1 LLGKSFE
8 LTAMPRRPLRVL
20 ILEDRLEDA
29 ELELHELRR
38 AGFEPSWRR
47 VDDEAG
53 FKANLDPELDLILAD
68 YHQPQFDAVRGLKLM
83 KEAGLD
89 IPFVIVSGAVGD
101 DLAVAAVRQGAMDY
115 VLKDRIARLGTAVK
129 NAIEQSDLRRRQRLA
144 QAALEHQAL
153 HDSLTDLPNRL
164 MLRDELERAIGR
176 ENAVSLLLLDVDN
189 FKEIND
195 SFGHQVGDILLR
207 QVGPRLRERLEVAS
221 MVARLGGDEFA
232 ILLPGATAERAGQV
246 ARGLLQSLEGPFLSE
261 DHALEITASIG
272 IATFPEHGRAAELL
286 LQRADVAMYIAKRN
300 GGAYA
305 VYRPEDD
312 PYDARRLAVRA
323 DLRRAIERRE
333 IVLYYQPQAA
343 LATGDVIGLE
353 ALARWHHPERGWVPP
368 TEFIPVA
375 EHMGLIKPLTA
386 HVVELAVGQSLRWQE
401 DGIAVPVAVNVS
413 MRNLLDP
420 HFPDGLEDVITST
433 GIKPGRLKLEITES
447 AVMAEPARVLE
458 TMNRLRA
465 SGLRFAIDDFGTGY
479 SSLTYLQRLPVEE
492 IKIDRGF
499 VAQLTSDAGSAAIVR
514 ATIELGGS
522 LGLDV
527 VAEGVEDIAIWQMLN
542 RLGCSTAQGYFLSR
556 PMPAA
561 ELVGW
566 MRAWPERQRELPQ
579 TPRPN
584 PPHGGTEIDLAA

>member
-1 LLGKSFE
+1 M
-8 LTAMPRRPLRVL
+8 TRRSLRVL
-20 ILEDRLEDA
+20 ILEDRPEDA
-29 ELELHELRR
+29 ELALHELRR
-38 AGFEPSWRR
+38 AGFDPSWRR
-47 VDDEAG
+47 ADDEAS

-68 YHQPQFDAVRGLKLM
+68 YHQPQFDAVRALKLM

-101 DLAVAAVRQGAMDY
+101 DLAVAAVRQGATDY
-115 VLKDRIARLGTAVK
+115 VLKDRIGRLGTAVQ
-129 NAIEQSDLRRRQRLA
+129 NAIGQSDLRRRQRLA

-164 MLRDELERAIGR
+164 MLREELDRVIGR
-176 ENAVSLLLLDVDN
+176 GTTASLLLLDIDD

-207 QVGPRLRERLEVAS
+207 QIGPRLRERLDLAS

-232 ILLPGATAERAGQV
+232 ILLPATDAERASRV
-246 ARGLLQSLEGPFLSE
+246 ARGLLLALEGPFLSE

-272 IATFPEHGRAAELL
+272 IATYPEHAAATEAL
-286 LQRADVAMYIAKRN
+286 LQRADVAMYLAKRT
-300 GGAYA
+300 GAAYA
-305 VYRPEDD
+305 VYRAEDD
-312 PYDARRLAVRA
+312 PYDAGRLAVRA
-323 DLRRAIERRE
+323 DLRRAIERGD

-343 LATGDVIGLE
+343 LATGEITGFE
-353 ALARWHHPERGWVPP
+353 ALARWHHADRGWVPP

-386 HVVELAVGQSLRWQE
+386 QVVELAVRQSLAWQ
-401 DGIAVPVAVNVS
+401 DAGITAPVAVNVS

-420 HFPDGLEDVITST
+420 HFPEGLEGVIAAT
-433 GIKPGRLKLEITES
+433 GIEAGRLKLEITES

-458 TMNRLRA
+458 TMNRLR
-465 SGLRFAIDDFGTGY
+465 SRGLRFSIDDFGTGY
-479 SSLTYLQRLPVEE
+479 SSLAYLQRLPVEE
-492 IKIDRGF
+492 IKIDRTF
-499 VAQLTSDAGSAAIVR
+499 VAQLATDAGSHAIVR

-527 VAEGVEDIAIWQMLN
+527 VAEGVEDAATWQMLS
-542 RLGCSTAQGYFLSR
+542 RLGCSTGQGYLLSR

-561 ELVGW
+561 EVVGW
-566 MRAWPERQRELPQ
+566 LADWPEKQRTLQ
-579 TPRPN
+579 DA
-584 PPHGGTEIDLAA
+584 DLAA

>member
-1 LLGKSFE
+1 
-8 LTAMPRRPLRVL
+8 MPRRPLRVL

-176 ENAVSLLLLDVDN
+176 GNAVSLLLLDVDN

-232 ILLPGATAERAGQV
+232 ILLPDATAERAGQV
-246 ARGLLQSLEGPFLSE
+246 ARGLLQALEGPFLSE

-286 LQRADVAMYIAKRN
+286 LQRADVAMYIAKRS

-305 VYRPEDD
+305 LYRPEDD

-343 LATGDVIGLE
+343 LATGEVIGLE
-353 ALARWHHPERGWVPP
+353 ALARWHHPGRGWVPP

-386 HVVELAVGQSLRWQE
+386 HVVELAVRQSLQWQE

-420 HFPDGLEDVITST
+420 RFPDGLEDVISST
-433 GIKPGRLKLEITES
+433 GIEPGRLKLEITES

-458 TMNRLRA
+458 TMNRLRTR
-465 SGLRFAIDDFGTGY
+465 GIRFAIDDFGTGY

-492 IKIDRGF
+492 IKIDRSF
-499 VAQLTSDAGSAAIVR
+499 VAQLASDAGSAAIVR

-527 VAEGVEDIAIWQMLN
+527 VAEGVEDIATWQMLN
-542 RLGCSTAQGYFLSR
+542 RLGCSSAQGYFLSR

-566 MRAWPERQRELPQ
+566 MRAWPERQRELQQ

-584 PPHGGTEIDLAA
+584 PPHGGTEIELAA